1 MPFLRKFRTVIS
13 DNFSESLQ
21 AVLPI
26 VLVVIALAFSLV
38 PIPNSTLLS
47 FLVGAAL
54 LIAGMSLFTL
64 GAQTAMMPIGEGIGT
79 FITKSRKIL
88 LLIAVTLVVGIFIT
102 VSEPDLQVLAKQIP
116 TVPNA
121 VLVVS
126 VAVGAGLFLVVA
138 ILRML
143 FYVPISRILIGCYA
157 AAFGLAF
164 FVPQE
169 YLAIAFDASGVTTGP
184 MTVPFI
190 MAIGLGVAAIRSDKH
205 ATNDSFGLVG
215 LSSVG
220 PILSVMILGLFYKPG
235 EGNFGADMT
244 VSATD
249 NSREVWS
256 LFTDISSGFPL
267 FIKEVLLALAPII
280 AFFLVLQIVAFKLKK
295 QDFLRILIGLLLTFI
310 GLVFFLTGANV
321 GFMPAGHF
329 LGDLL
334 AGLEHNWVII
344 PIAMLIGYFI
354 ASAEPAVHI
363 LNKQVEEVSSGAI
376 PYKAM
381 KISLSIGMC
390 ISMGLSMLRMLLNI
404 PILWFLIPGYVIAL
418 ALNFFAPKIFTAIAF
433 DSGGAVSGPMTATF
447 LLPFAMGICNSL
459 TGRTITDAFGIVAM
473 VAMTPLIIIQVM
485 GFIYKLRLKTKTE
498 METEELGNKKDD
510 GIVD

>member
-1 MPFLRKFRTVIS
+1 MHLV
-13 DNFSESLQ
+13 ESLK
-21 AVLPI
+21 AVIPI
-26 VLVVIALAFSLV
+26 VLVIIALAFSIA
-38 PIPNSTLLS
+38 PIPNSAFLS

-54 LIAGMSLFTL
+54 LVVGMGLFNL
-64 GAQTAMMPIGEGIGT
+64 GVQTAMTPIGEGIGIY
-79 FITKSRKIL
+79 ITKSRKMW
-88 LLIAVTLVVGIFIT
+88 LLIVVTLIVGIFIT
-102 VSEPDLQVLAKQIP
+102 VSEPDLQVLANQIP

-126 VAVGAGLFLVVA
+126 VAVGVGLFLVVA

-143 FYVPISRILIGCYA
+143 FYIPISRILIGCYA
-157 AAFGLAF
+157 VAFGLSF
-164 FVPQE
+164 FVPKE

-190 MAIGLGVAAIRSDKH
+190 MAIGLGVAAIRADKH
-205 ATNDSFGLVG
+205 AQNDSFGLVG

-220 PILSVMILGLFYKPG
+220 PILSVMILGLLYKSG
-235 EGNFGADMT
+235 KGNYGSDMA
-244 VSATD
+244 VSATGH
-249 NSREVWS
+249 SREVW
-256 LFTDISSGFPL
+256 LGFTDISSGFPL
-267 FIKEVLLALAPII
+267 YIKEVLIALAPVVV
-280 AFFLVLQIVAFKLKK
+280 FFFVLQFVAFKLKK
-295 QDFLRILIGLLLTFI
+295 QDFLRTLIGIFLTFV

-329 LGDLL
+329 LGDFL
-334 AGLEHNWVII
+334 AGLENNWIII

-354 ASAEPAVHI
+354 VSAEPAVHT
-363 LNKQVEEVSSGAI
+363 LNKQVEKVSSGAI

-381 KISLSIGMC
+381 KTSLSVGMC
-390 ISMGLSMLRMLLNI
+390 ASMGLSMMRMLFNI

-418 ALNFFAPKIFTAIAF
+418 ALAFFVPKIFTAIAF

-459 TGRTITDAFGIVAM
+459 TGRTITDAFGIIAM
-473 VAMTPLIIIQVM
+473 VAMTPLITIQIM

-498 METEELGNKKDD
+498 METEELGVEKDD
-510 GIVD
+510 GIID